1 MNYSNQFL
9 RFNYQAKPTDLL
21 NFACFRRLI
30 HKEQHFFSNIVA
42 IFNIMDYSLH
52 IVGLTPV
59 NCFLTVTCTP
69 WGL

>member
-1 MNYSNQFL
+1 MKYATRFRS
-9 RFNYQAKPTDLL
+9 FNYQAKPTDLL
-21 NFACFRRLI
+21 NFACLSRLI
-30 HKEQHFFSNIVA
+30 HKEQHFFSNIAA

-59 NCFLTVTCTP
+59 NCFLAVTYTP